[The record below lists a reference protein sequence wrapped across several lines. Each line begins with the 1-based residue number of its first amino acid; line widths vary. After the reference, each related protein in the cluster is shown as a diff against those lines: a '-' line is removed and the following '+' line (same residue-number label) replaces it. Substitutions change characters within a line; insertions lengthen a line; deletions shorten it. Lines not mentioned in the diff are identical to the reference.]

1 MYLRWQLRGWSD
13 ILEPYYTMIWLQVST
28 SCPRGQA
35 IHWFPLLQLRDLL
48 MLDAPQIFADGVCGK
63 MLDLV
68 FMAEHHDV
76 NDSFHLI

>member
-1 MYLRWQLRGWSD
+1 
-13 ILEPYYTMIWLQVST
+13 MIWLQVST

-63 MLDLV
+63 ILDLV
-68 FMAEHHDV
+68 FMAQHHEV
-76 NDSFHLI
+76 NDSFHLQPKSALLHI